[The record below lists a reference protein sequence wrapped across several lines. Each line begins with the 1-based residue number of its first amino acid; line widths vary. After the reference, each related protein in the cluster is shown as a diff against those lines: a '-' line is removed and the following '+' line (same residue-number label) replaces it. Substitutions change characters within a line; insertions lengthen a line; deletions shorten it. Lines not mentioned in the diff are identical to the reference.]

1 MSKDIL
7 VHDMNSSKAYDE
19 EIKLSRTEIVK
30 LMTEAKESVMT
41 VKFHKKVDEDHVKS
55 TLMKIKSKENIG
67 NDKFLKQLSKE
78 LILVGEVNMVCTLT
92 RSEGKL
98 GRSSVADLKAKFGFN
113 FRQIDH
119 RTVQELILQ
128 NKKYVVK

>member
-19 EIKLSRTEIVK
+19 EIKLTRTEIVK

-78 LILVGEVNMVCTLT
+78 LILGGEVNMVCTLT

-98 GRSSVADLKAKFGFN
+98 GRSSVADLNAKFGFN

>member
-78 LILVGEVNMVCTLT
+78 LILG
-92 RSEGKL
+92 G
-98 GRSSVADLKAKFGFN
+98 
-113 FRQIDH
+113 
-119 RTVQELILQ
+119 
-128 NKKYVVK
+128 